1 MYASYKYEMCLCP
14 CLCTTTLTSTEQ
26 DIIDCQFVIL
36 KYTTPDNTPAS
47 FTCISFHHIPSLLSP
62 QPLYSTLS
70 TPLILLLST
79 FPTALPPFS
88 PHLFLSLSLSPSL
101 LLPSS
106 LPLPFSPHLTSSPLT
121 GGFIIRI
128 FSTAPVVVELVA
140 NLYHVSKM
148 GDWKKTSEVDR
159 HYITH
164 SFFFCLFHLLGCL
177 YVP

>member
-1 MYASYKYEMCLCP
+1 MKSGNIQTAKEM
-14 CLCTTTLTSTEQ
+14 
-26 DIIDCQFVIL
+26 

-47 FTCISFHHIPSLLSP
+47 CTCISFHHIPSLLSH
-62 QPLYSTLS
+62 QHPLLHSLHSPHPSSIYFPYCS
-70 TPLILLLST
+70 PPLLS
-79 FPTALPPFS
+79 S
-88 PHLFLSLSLSPSL
+88 SSHLI
-101 LLPSS
+101 
-106 LPLPFSPHLTSSPLT
+106 SSPLT

>member
-1 MYASYKYEMCLCP
+1 MLVRNIKIHNTRQHNS
-14 CLCTTTLTSTEQ
+14 
-26 DIIDCQFVIL
+26 IL
-36 KYTTPDNTPAS
+36 YLH
-47 FTCISFHHIPSLLSP
+47 FIPSYSLSSFATVPLLHSLHSTHPSSLYFPYCSPPLLS
-62 QPLYSTLS
+62 
-70 TPLILLLST
+70 
-79 FPTALPPFS
+79 S
-88 PHLFLSLSLSPSL
+88 P
-101 LLPSS
+101 
-106 LPLPFSPHLTSSPLT
+106 LPLPFSLPFSSPPLT

>member
-1 MYASYKYEMCLCP
+1 MLVRNIKIHNTRQHTSILYLHFIPSYSL
-14 CLCTTTLTSTEQ
+14 S
-26 DIIDCQFVIL
+26 
-36 KYTTPDNTPAS
+36 S
-47 FTCISFHHIPSLLSP
+47 FTTVPLLHSLHSTHPSSLYFPYCSPPLLSSS
-62 QPLYSTLS
+62 PL
-70 TPLILLLST
+70 PL
-79 FPTALPPFS
+79 PFS
-88 PHLFLSLSLSPSL
+88 PHLTSSSPLLSPL
-101 LLPSS
+101 LSSSPHLISS
-106 LPLPFSPHLTSSPLT
+106 LPLPFSPPLLSSSSHLTSSPLT